1 MSESSFAYDIHSAA
15 AAPSMKETS
24 SAFRRVASSLGHRAA
39 TRPIF
44 VLLLATVFAHF
55 WFASAPLPAGGPNVI
70 LGAVTVLL
78 SLIHILGRVARAES
92 LSAVIPDFLS
102 QFRPILPI
110 AAVCFGLLAWATVV
124 YVIFSDVVASAL
136 LAQIA
141 LGIGILFAAF
151 VSVDSIYRA
160 VLVAMAIVLA
170 AFVSAL
176 FGAAV
181 VFIGDP
187 FLSIWVNI
195 STIEDHYL
203 RTVLVDGRAA
213 GLAPDTNAL
222 GYQLTAAVPIAFAA
236 LLYRPFESSRAAQ
249 MAFDVVLFLMLAT
262 MTTVVFVNFTRS
274 VIVGVGFAAVAVAL
288 PAVRSPWILRRIL
301 VIVPPIAVW
310 ILVFFNVDT
319 ITDAIAA
326 SDSDVAAPVSTPV
339 SGSDVAIPAAPSR
352 SYVAVPAPGNSPDDG
367 GSPTIFDPAPNPE
380 GIPVEGLQRLGG
392 TVEYLYPG
400 GEFEVEIRTLSD
412 QGVMDIGGVFHESHD
427 EDGNF
432 VLAWPEPRDIPSI
445 IAYQGRTRHETREE
459 GFWNT
464 WLSLAPLDTAVSH
477 DIRGL
482 YVVTHGHTNPYLP
495 GVVKM
500 RDSLVNNTNDAFIG
514 HTFEHLVAWWH
525 YSVQIRAWNG
535 TEWLTSGVVSA
546 APGEDRTF
554 LLRWEKPRDPNIT
567 EYQFRLLWNNETQ
580 WRGWIPFVPHVQS
593 SKEPEPDTNDEEELM
608 ARMALYHFTI
618 IGGTS
623 RESPWEFTDKSTRAR
638 IPMTFAALQYS
649 LDNPLGTG
657 VYSPDRSHL
666 IRGISPWM
674 EHHVLTEPPH
684 NQFLNAL
691 VYYGFP
697 GLTLLIFFYAFV
709 IRSLVHSGRFVISS
723 GGAALYF
730 LGAAAVG
737 ALLAHGI
744 NGLARNAGGPFE
756 GDWGYFFVLALV
768 FALHKIVDSRAARS
782 GSPQP

>member
-15 AAPSMKETS
+15 ASPSMKETS
-24 SAFRRVASSLGHRAA
+24 SAFRRVAASLGDRAA
-39 TRPIF
+39 TKPIF

-70 LGAVTVLL
+70 LGGITVLL
-78 SLIHILGRVARAES
+78 SLIHILGRVARADS
-92 LSAVIPDFLS
+92 LSAVIHDLLR

-110 AAVCFGLLAWATVV
+110 AGISLGLLAWAAVV
-124 YVIFSDVVASAL
+124 YVTFSDAVASVL
-136 LAQIA
+136 LAQIT

-151 VSVDSIYRA
+151 VSVDSVYRA
-160 VLVAMAIVLA
+160 VIVAMVIVLA

-203 RTVLVDGRAA
+203 RTVLVDGRTA

-222 GYQLTAAVPIAFAA
+222 GYQLTAAIPIAFAA

-249 MAFDVVLFLMLAT
+249 RVFDAVLFLMLVT
-262 MTTVVFVNFTRS
+262 MTTVMFVNFTRS

-288 PAVRSPWILRRIL
+288 PAVRSPRILRRIL
-301 VIVPPIAVW
+301 VIVPSIAVW
-310 ILVFFNVDT
+310 LVVFFNADVIMDS
-319 ITDAIAA
+319 ISA
-326 SDSDVAAPVSTPV
+326 SGSDVAAPVS
-339 SGSDVAIPAAPSR
+339 SSDVADSASGSR
-352 SYVAVPAPGNSPDDG
+352 SYVAVPAPGNSPDDSG
-367 GSPTIFDPAPNPE
+367 NPTVLDPAPNPE
-380 GIPVEGLQRLGG
+380 APSVERLQRLGG
-392 TVEYLYPG
+392 TVEYLYPD
-400 GEFEVEIRTLSD
+400 GEFEVQIRTLSD
-412 QGVMDIGGVFHESHD
+412 QGVIDISDTFAENHD

-432 VLAWPEPRDIPSI
+432 VLAWPKPRDLSSI
-445 IAYQGRTRHETREE
+445 IAYQGRSRPKNRDT

-464 WLSLAPLDTAVSH
+464 WIPLTPLSTTVSH
-477 DIRGL
+477 DIQGFSVL
-482 YVVTHGHTNPYLP
+482 VHGHTNPYLP
-495 GVVKM
+495 NIIKM
-500 RDSLVNNTNDAFIG
+500 RDRLVNNTDDAFVG

-525 YSVQIRAWNG
+525 YAVQIRAWNG

-546 APGEDRTF
+546 IAGEDRSF
-554 LLRWEKPRDPNIT
+554 LLRWKKLSDPNIT
-567 EYQFRLLWNNETQ
+567 DYQFRLLWNNETQ
-580 WRGWIPFVPHVQS
+580 WREWLPFVPHVRGS
-593 SKEPEPDTNDEEELM
+593 EVPEPDTDDEDYM
-608 ARMALYHFTI
+608 SARMALYHFTI

-623 RESPWEFTDKSTRAR
+623 RQGVWEFTDISTRAR

-657 VYSPDRSHL
+657 VYSPNRSHL
-666 IRGISPWM
+666 IKDMSPWM
-674 EHHVLTEPPH
+674 EYHVLTEPPH
-684 NQFLNAL
+684 NQFLNVL

-697 GLTLLIFFYAFV
+697 GLSLLIFFYAFV
-709 IRSLVHSGRFVISS
+709 IRSLVRSGRFVISS
-723 GGAALYF
+723 GDVVLYF

-737 ALLAHGI
+737 ALIAHGM

-756 GDWGYFFVLALV
+756 GDWGYFFIIALV
-768 FALHKIVDSRAARS
+768 FALHKIVDSRTAGS
-782 GSPQP
+782 ISPQP